1 MEMNHLF
8 YKPTFNNTFNKQWKK
23 YTFKSE
29 FFLLT
34 FTKINTKYVFYIVT
48 YTLRIR
54 LTCQSVLT
62 GDMPVYN
69 HNFVVL

>member
-48 YTLRIR
+48 YTL
-54 LTCQSVLT
+54 
-62 GDMPVYN
+62 
-69 HNFVVL
+69 